1 MASHFVTAR
10 GAYQELQ
17 RSHFLTHTR
26 ASARADAQTH
36 THIHTRT
43 HIHPLSLSL
52 FTPDLA
58 NFYVFFILIQILFS
72 RFSGV

>member
-1 MASHFVTAR
+1 MASRFVTAR

-17 RSHFLTHTR
+17 MSHFLTHTR
-26 ASARADAQTH
+26 ASAHADAHTH
-36 THIHTRT
+36 THTHTHAHT
-43 HIHPLSLSL
+43 PSLSLSV

-72 RFSGV
+72 QFSGV